1 MAKKISKKTKKAAKK
16 SAKKQKLA
24 KRDLTK
30 KSGRRIAKK
39 STKKAKAQKP
49 PVKPFAAPK
58 PSAKTAPGGQ
68 VDKPKRGYLAQAKL
82 EKAAKELAKK
92 KLAKEKEAARKAAAI
107 QAEKAKKPAK
117 KPQKPPAKKGDV
129 RKARAVAPK
138 SSAKAAPGLLADT
151 LARSQRVTMKKP
163 GKKDAEKPVKQ
174 RKEVE
179 QPVAKRLRKA
189 KSPAEEALPLLP
201 TEIVEKE
208 SEKSS
213 SAPKRVVKAKSSQH
227 LFADVLARVQAVCA
241 SLAAEGGWPNAD
253 LSRVVVEPPRD
264 ASHGD
269 MATNAAM
276 VLAKEAKAKPRDL
289 AEQIAT
295 KLRADDL
302 IEKVDVAG
310 PGFIN
315 LTLKPQVWAEALRT
329 VLREG
334 DAYGRSGIGAA
345 EKVNVEYVSANP
357 TGPMHVGHCRGA
369 VFGDAL
375 SSLLAFAGYE
385 VTREYYIND
394 AGAQVD
400 VLARSAFL
408 RYREA
413 LGQNIGEVPEG
424 LYPGDY
430 LKPVGQ
436 ALAADHG
443 DGLLKMTEAEWLP
456 IVRAKAIAMMMEE
469 IKGDL
474 AALSIK
480 HDVFFSERSLIE
492 TGNNRVAE
500 TVDYLRSK
508 GDVYE
513 GRLPP
518 PKGGPVEDYEDR
530 EQTLFRATA
539 YGDDVDRP
547 LLKSDG
553 SYTYFAA
560 DIAYHKTKFDRGFR
574 EMIDVWGA
582 DHGGYV
588 KRVQAAIKAVTS
600 GKAALDVKIVQLVK
614 LLRAGEPVK
623 MSKRSGDFV
632 TLREVVDE
640 VGSDAVRFMMLY
652 RKNDAVLDF
661 DLAKVIEQSRENPV
675 FYVQYGHARGHS
687 VFRNA
692 REVVPDLPE
701 DAMARAAFLADA
713 AVERLTDAAEL
724 DLLRRLAL
732 YPRTIEAAAVAHE
745 PHRIAFYLYDLASE
759 FHALWTRGR
768 DLPYLRFIINNDAEI
783 TKARL
788 ALVQGVVSVLASGLA
803 VLGVHAPDEMR

>member
-1 MAKKISKKTKKAAKK
+1 M
-16 SAKKQKLA
+16 
-24 KRDLTK
+24 
-30 KSGRRIAKK
+30 
-39 STKKAKAQKP
+39 
-49 PVKPFAAPK
+49 
-58 PSAKTAPGGQ
+58 
-68 VDKPKRGYLAQAKL
+68 
-82 EKAAKELAKK
+82 
-92 KLAKEKEAARKAAAI
+92 
-107 QAEKAKKPAK
+107 
-117 KPQKPPAKKGDV
+117 
-129 RKARAVAPK
+129 
-138 SSAKAAPGLLADT
+138 
-151 LARSQRVTMKKP
+151 
-163 GKKDAEKPVKQ
+163 AEKPS
-174 RKEVE
+174 
-179 QPVAKRLRKA
+179 
-189 KSPAEEALPLLP
+189 SP
-201 TEIVEKE
+201 
-208 SEKSS
+208 
-213 SAPKRVVKAKSSQH
+213 H
-227 LFADVLARVQAVCA
+227 LFADVLARVRAVCGA
-241 SLAAEGGWPNAD
+241 LATEDGWPAGID
-253 LSRVVVEPPRD
+253 LSRIVVEPPRD

-289 AEQIAT
+289 AEKIAE

-302 IEKVDVAG
+302 IAAVEVAG

-315 LTLKPQVWAEALRT
+315 LTLKPQAWADALRV

-334 DAYGRSGIGAA
+334 ASYGQGASGAG

-375 SSLLAFAGYE
+375 ASLLAFAGHD

-413 LGQNIGEVPEG
+413 LGEAIGEIPEG

-430 LKPVGQ
+430 LKPVGE
-436 ALAADHG
+436 ALAAEHG
-443 DGLLKMTEAEWLP
+443 DRLLSMPETAWLP
-456 IVRAKAIAMMMEE
+456 MVREKAVAMMMAM
-469 IKGDL
+469 IQQDL
-474 AALSIK
+474 AALNIA

-500 TVDYLRSK
+500 TIDYLRAK

-518 PKGGPVEDYEDR
+518 PKGAPVEDYEDR

-553 SYTYFAA
+553 SYTYFAS
-560 DIAYHKTKFDRGFR
+560 DIAYHKDKFDRGFQNLV
-574 EMIDVWGA
+574 DVWGA
-582 DHGGYV
+582 DHGGYI
-588 KRVQAAIKAVTS
+588 KRMQAAVKAVTS

-614 LLRAGEPVK
+614 LLRNGEPVK

-640 VGSDAVRFMMLY
+640 VGSDAVRFMMLF

-661 DLAKVIEQSRENPV
+661 DLAKVLEQSKDNPV

-687 VFRNA
+687 IFRNA
-692 REVVPDLPE
+692 REVIPDLPE
-701 DAMARAAFLADA
+701 EADARAAFLEQA
-713 AVERLTDAAEL
+713 AVERLTDPAEL
-724 DLLRRLAL
+724 SLLRQLAL
-732 YPRTIEAAAVAHE
+732 YPRLIDAAAAAHE

-803 VLGVHAPDEMR
+803 VLGVDAPNEMR